1 MEPDRRREASRQV
14 HLILSAKSSGRPGM
28 TSRLAGLPPEEI
40 RQKLTAVIESAAREI
55 FEVMVGTP
63 LGPAEEA
70 TLPRVADYTS
80 MIGLAGDLCGVM
92 SFRCSSNT
100 ASQIAALMLSSEDRV
115 PEDCIRD
122 ALGEICNMIAGSFK
136 AQVMGLADQ
145 CMLSVPMVVS
155 GKDYQLYPLADGVR
169 IQISP
174 SFEGALVWITLDL
187 HS

>member
-1 MEPDRRREASRQV
+1 MESDLRHEGSKQV
-14 HLILSAKSSGRPGM
+14 HLILSAKSSGPPRA
-28 TSRLAGLPPEEI
+28 SSKLAGFPREEM
-40 RQKLTAVIESAAREI
+40 RQKLATVLEAAAREV
-55 FEVMVGTP
+55 FEMMVGRP
-63 LGPAEEA
+63 LGPGEEA

-80 MIGLAGDLCGVM
+80 MVGLAGDLCGVM

-100 ASQIAALMLSSEDRV
+100 AMRVATLMLRSDDRV

-155 GKDYQLYPLADGVR
+155 GKDYQLYPLADGERV
-169 IQISP
+169 QISP